1 MDLLGVLSFEI
12 QEERAM
18 EGNDEIRLAVKIL
31 SRFEGR
37 KNIAGLDE
45 EKS

>member
-1 MDLLGVLSFEI
+1 MSFHSRF
-12 QEERAM
+12 EEEHAM
-18 EGNDEIRLAVKIL
+18 EGNDEIRLGGKIL

-37 KNIAGLDE
+37 KNIAELDE